1 VSNASQ
7 YLNFSKAENWGEI
20 PKEKRDTREAI
31 KAAADAYLDRWGNP
45 DVVVPHCTPCAPL
58 VGKCSPSSL
67 IPSQRRE

>member
-31 KAAADAYLDRWGNP
+31 KAAADAYLDRW
-45 DVVVPHCTPCAPL
+45 
-58 VGKCSPSSL
+58 
-67 IPSQRRE
+67 